1 MQKILYGRRVT
12 LFPFQESDVDYFHF
26 LLKHEGYLM
35 GQVYFKDFE
44 SYFAYIARE
53 ILEKRIVL
61 WTAWTK
67 NGKASEKFGFIALS
81 NFTPWSVE
89 VHGFSDKKIMK
100 GILKLLERPDKYT
113 YAEDA
118 LRTILYYC
126 FEDLKMHRVESECF
140 KSNPAVKKLL
150 EKVGFKREG
159 LKMESVMFN
168 ENWESIF
175 YYGLINEKEK
185 ENVVREK
192 VEPAANSSAPGLV
205 QPQPVL
211 A

>member
-1 MQKILYGRRVT
+1 MKILYGRRVT
-12 LFPFQESDVDYFHF
+12 LFQMSESDIDYFHF

-44 SYFAYIARE
+44 SYFAYVTRE
-53 ILEKRIVL
+53 ILEKRIL
-61 WTAWTK
+61 IWTAWTK

-100 GILKLLERPDKYT
+100 GLMKLLKRPDKYT

-118 LRTILYYC
+118 LRIIVNYC
-126 FEDLKMHRVESECF
+126 FEDLRIHRIESECF
-140 KSNPAVKKLL
+140 KSNLLARRLL

-159 LKMESVMFN
+159 LRMDSVMFN
-168 ENWESIF
+168 GNWESIF
-175 YYGLINEKEK
+175 YYGLINENGKEK
-185 ENVVREK
+185 DNVIRKQIQDTSNNGAASQVRS
-192 VEPAANSSAPGLV
+192 EPI
-205 QPQPVL
+205 
-211 A
+211 